1 VFSLPRVVAQAAEI
15 FSEAMMISN
24 EEDFDFLR
32 QVLASGKP
40 VENGMRALLDYSAA
54 KHSVHVP
61 RSIYELPY
69 QSETGEIANWLGNV
83 LKQEPPAESICAFYF
98 GIFYVDNQRNDRP
111 CLYISGSEDFSV
123 NEKESN
129 WACQP
134 EYFPKGRY
142 ALSSIIEELDSQF
155 REMNDVLSLG
165 YAGLAVWNAMSNLSK
180 DLTLGTR
187 SRRDMAVGFDAGD
200 VHLLPALVC

>member
-32 QVLASGKP
+32 QVLASTKP
-40 VENGMRALLDYSAA
+40 VEDGMRVLLDYFVARNPA
-54 KHSVHVP
+54 NVP
-61 RSIYELPY
+61 GSLYKLPY
-69 QSETGEIANWLGNV
+69 QEETGEIAQWLGNI
-83 LKQEPPAESICAFYF
+83 LKKEPPMESICAFYF
-98 GIFYVDNQRNDRP
+98 GIFYVDRQGKDKP
-111 CLYISGSEDFSV
+111 CLYISGSKDFSAK
-123 NEKESN
+123 EKESN
-129 WACQP
+129 WTCQP

-142 ALSSIIEELDSQF
+142 SLSSILEELDSQS
-155 REMNDVLSLG
+155 RVMNDVLSLG
-165 YAGLAVWNAMSNLSK
+165 FAGLAVWNAMSNLPK